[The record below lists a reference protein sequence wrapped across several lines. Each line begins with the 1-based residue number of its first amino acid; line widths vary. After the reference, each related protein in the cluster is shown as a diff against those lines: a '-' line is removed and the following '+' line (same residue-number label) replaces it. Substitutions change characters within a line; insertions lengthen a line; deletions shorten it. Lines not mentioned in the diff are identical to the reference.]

1 MKSKNVDDPSYLM
14 HETINHISTIISIAQ
29 LSLISKEMSPEVQAD
44 MKRIIET
51 VRQMSDNL
59 KQLAELL
66 EEGDCKQ

>member
-14 HETINHISTIISIAQ
+14 HEIINHISTIISIAQ

-44 MKRIIET
+44 MKRIIQT

-59 KQLAELL
+59 KQLAEVLD
-66 EEGDCKQ
+66 ED

>member
-14 HETINHISTIISIAQ
+14 HEIINHISTIISIAQ

-44 MKRIIET
+44 MKRIIQT

-66 EEGDCKQ
+66 EED